1 MDTRMSPST
10 RALGAAGLL
19 PLIGVVALLLAGPEA
34 PVRAAA
40 LMIGH
45 AYAALIL
52 SFLGGLWW
60 GLAAAA
66 GDRAPRWL
74 WAAAVVPSLWAF
86 AALGLAG
93 LGRIGIEAALAIT
106 GAGLWLAL
114 LVDRALVAQR
124 LAPPWWTALRLPLS
138 LGLGGLALLAAAL
151 GR

>member
-1 MDTRMSPST
+1 METRMSPST

-19 PLIGVVALLLAGPEA
+19 PLVGVVAVLLTGPDQA
-34 PVRAAA
+34 LRAAA
-40 LMIGH
+40 LIIGH

-86 AALGLAG
+86 ATLGLVG
-93 LGRIGIEAALAIT
+93 LGLLGIEAALALT

-114 LVDRALVAQR
+114 FVDRTLVAQQ
-124 LAPPWWTALRLPLS
+124 LAPRWWMALRLPLS
-138 LGLGGLALLAAAL
+138 LGLGGLTLLAAGL
-151 GR
+151 H